1 MTVTVAELRSGTAEC
16 WADSDVAELVCCSA
30 QDVTH
35 DVKNFVFAA
44 PEGRSFEFEAG
55 QFLTLQLE
63 IGGEPVSRCYTVSS
77 PPTRPHRLA
86 ITVKRVQGGPV
97 SNWLHDTVRPGTRVA
112 ALAPVG
118 SFTMTDRPSSKY
130 LFLSAGSGITPL
142 MSMTRTLFDLGSDA
156 DVLFVHSARTPA
168 DIIFRRELD
177 AMETLM
183 PNLRIVHVCESDY
196 PSDRWPGLRGR
207 LSAAH
212 LQSLASDLAE
222 RVTFTC
228 GPAPY
233 MASVRRILDSLGYD
247 LRNYHEESFTFGELP
262 AVDREAVAAESDGG
276 ASGADGGAGGA
287 DGGAGGADGGEPAG
301 ATFTIEFTRSGRTVT
316 CGADQFVLDAAFS
329 AGLRPPSACSQ
340 GMCGTCKTTL
350 VSGDVDMQHNGGIRP
365 KEVAQGKVL
374 ICCSRP
380 LSDLVIDS

>member
-1 MTVTVAELRSGTAEC
+1 MTVTELPSGTVEC
-16 WADSDVAELVCCSA
+16 WADSDVAELVCCSV

-63 IGGEPVSRCYTVSS
+63 VGGEAISRCYTVSS

-97 SNWLHDTVRPGTRVA
+97 STWLHDAVRPGTRVT

-118 SFTMTDRPSSKY
+118 SFTMADRPAGKY

-177 AMETLM
+177 AMETVM

-212 LQSLASDLAE
+212 LQSLAPDLAE

-262 AVDREAVAAESDGG
+262 AADREAVAAEFDGG
-276 ASGADGGAGGA
+276 ASGTDGGAGGA
-287 DGGAGGADGGEPAG
+287 DGGQPAG

-316 CGADQFVLDAAFS
+316 CGADQFVLDAAFA